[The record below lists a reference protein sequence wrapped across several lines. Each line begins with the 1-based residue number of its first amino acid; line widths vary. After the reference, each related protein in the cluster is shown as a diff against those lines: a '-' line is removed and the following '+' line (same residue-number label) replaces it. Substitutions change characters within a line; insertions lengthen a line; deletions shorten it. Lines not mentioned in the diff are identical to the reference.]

1 MFGDDDTTPA
11 LTATAVTLTA
21 DDMTLLSLD
30 PDLFLA
36 LAA

>member
-1 MFGDDDTTPA
+1 VFGDDDTTPA
-11 LTATAVTLTA
+11 LTA